1 VTEAGEP
8 ELVLDRAG
16 VDWRRGEE
24 TVPYTAAS
32 DLLFA
37 LTEAAGEVA
46 EAGEGTAAAAAS
58 GEPILTVRLAPEAGE
73 EETLTLYAERDGRF
87 PARSSAREATLLLP
101 AAEVAELREAVAAA
115 RTAEPVAE
123 D

>member
-1 VTEAGEP
+1 V
-8 ELVLDRAG
+8 
-16 VDWRRGEE
+16 
-24 TVPYTAAS
+24 S

-115 RTAEPVAE
+115 RTAEAVKPE
-123 D
+123 